1 MLEVKPK
8 KKQSM
13 IHSFFGSIFGTSSGA
28 NQSRYQEAAADPDD
42 VVLDKPT
49 PVGSH
54 FIVMK
59 KEDEVA
65 VAPATVKTL
74 PEGRNDT
81 SIPLKESDM
90 KRSHAHLGI
99 SLVKAL
105 EELRLTKG
113 NEAAHEFSS
122 IFTHHFNHVKDPSY
136 NLKEEEMKDDQSL
149 SLIIDTFTNKK

>member
-1 MLEVKPK
+1 
-8 KKQSM
+8 M
-13 IHSFFGSIFGTSSGA
+13 IHSFFGSIFGTSSAA
-28 NQSRYQEAAADPDD
+28 NQSRYQEAADPDD
-42 VVLDKPT
+42 VVLDKST

-59 KEDEVA
+59 KDDEVV
-65 VAPATVKTL
+65 VAPATIKTL
-74 PEGRNDT
+74 PEGRIDT
-81 SIPLKESDM
+81 SMPLKESDM

-136 NLKEEEMKDDQSL
+136 NLKEEEMKDDHQSL
-149 SLIIDTFTNKK
+149 SLIIDTFTHKK